1 MENKKTGENTN
12 SIIPGFSAL
21 GIAPALLDELTKLG
35 FISPTPIQ
43 TQAIPIAISG
53 KDVVGIAQTGT
64 GKTLAFGI
72 PIIQKIIQTNDGKA
86 LVLLPTRELAIQ
98 VGDALKRIS
107 QNFNVKTTVLIGGVS
122 IRQQIQ
128 TMPRNVNVII
138 ATPGRLIDHLNHR
151 TVRLDD
157 VSMVALDE
165 ADLMLDMGFAPQI
178 QKILNALT
186 GKRQMMLFSATMPP
200 EIMKIAAQHMQ
211 LPIRIEVA
219 PAGTPAASVTQEIFI
234 IQSNAKNRL
243 LEKLLEQ
250 HIGTTLVFTKTKHTA
265 KRLTSVVRTMGHT
278 VAEIHSN
285 RSLPQRR
292 EALEGFKRGKYRV
305 LIATD
310 IASRGI
316 DVKGISLVI
325 NYDLPVSP
333 DDYVHRIGRT
343 ARAGAGGHAISF
355 VTPNQRNLFRN
366 IEKLI
371 KKSLPISKLPE
382 LPPERPAIADIPSEE
397 TQQRPRRF
405 IPQQSERPSRRTTFR
420 RR

>member
-72 PIIQKIIQTNDGKA
+72 PIIQKIIQTNGKA

-265 KRLTSVVRTMGHT
+265 KRLTSVVRAMGHT

-382 LPPERPAIADIPSEE
+382 LPPERPAITDIPFEE

>member
-1 MENKKTGENTN
+1 MENKKTGENIS

-21 GIAPALLDELTKLG
+21 GIAPALLEELAKLR

-43 TQAIPIAISG
+43 TQAIPVAISG

-72 PIIQKIIQTNDGKA
+72 PIIQKIIQTNGKA

-107 QNFNVKTTVLIGGVS
+107 QNFNVRMTVLIGGVS

-157 VSMVALDE
+157 VGMVALDE

-250 HIGTTLVFTKTKHTA
+250 YIGTTLVFTKTKHTA

-355 VTPNQRNLFRN
+355 VAPNQRNLFRN

-382 LPPERPAIADIPSEE
+382 LPPERPAIADIPFEE

-405 IPQQSERPSRRTTFR
+405 IHQQSERPSRRTTFR